1 MSCRATEIAR
11 ALACRLG
18 AFQKGTVNSTIDST
32 IQATENAFMASLT
45 ANDLKTRGVAAIEES
60 LAHQPEAV
68 ISVRGKDRF
77 VVMEVAQYHYLR
89 ECELDAALA
98 QSQAD
103 VAAGRYVVESAQQH
117 IARLDALLT
126 PAGASAQGNAKS
138 TRARASARKTTG
150 KSARRPRPAR

>member
-1 MSCRATEIAR
+1 MS
-11 ALACRLG
+11 
-18 AFQKGTVNSTIDST
+18 
-32 IQATENAFMASLT
+32 SLT

-77 VVMEVAQYHYLR
+77 VVMEVAQYNYLR

-98 QSQAD
+98 QSHAD

-117 IARLDALLT
+117 MARLEALLADT
-126 PAGASAQGNAKS
+126 PQKGAV
-138 TRARASARKTTG
+138 
-150 KSARRPRPAR
+150 KSARAKAPARKAGRPRSAG

>member
-1 MSCRATEIAR
+1 MTP
-11 ALACRLG
+11 
-18 AFQKGTVNSTIDST
+18 
-32 IQATENAFMASLT
+32 LT
-45 ANDLKTRGVAAIEES
+45 ANDLKTRGVAAIEAS

-103 VAAGRYVVESAQQH
+103 VAAGRYVAETVQQH
-117 IARLDALLT
+117 MARLDALLAPEAAGPAAAT
-126 PAGASAQGNAKS
+126 PA
-138 TRARASARKTTG
+138 ARKVAGKKKTG
-150 KSARRPRPAR
+150 GRSRAA

>member
-1 MSCRATEIAR
+1 MS
-11 ALACRLG
+11 
-18 AFQKGTVNSTIDST
+18 
-32 IQATENAFMASLT
+32 SLT

-117 IARLDALLT
+117 MARLEALL
-126 PAGASAQGNAKS
+126 ASGGDSPQVAA
-138 TRARASARKTTG
+138 
-150 KSARRPRPAR
+150 KSARAKVSSRKSPGKKSDRPRTAG